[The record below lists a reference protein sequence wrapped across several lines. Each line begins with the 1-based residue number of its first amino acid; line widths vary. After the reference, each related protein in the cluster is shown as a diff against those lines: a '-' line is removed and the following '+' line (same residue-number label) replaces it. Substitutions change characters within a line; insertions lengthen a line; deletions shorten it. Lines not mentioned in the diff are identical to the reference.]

1 MKVKPRKAWGFQKLI
16 ERRGEPSRP
25 PASPLILAPCDSVAL
40 SLGKRQ
46 RFGAIVAREDMG
58 MAFPND
64 DPTVQRGDRT
74 IQLIDWLVGRL
85 EECLGEVLPL
95 QTDDLL
101 KDYAQDARNSMA
113 SAIEQLRRAR
123 VKKEQQLGGRTC

>member
-1 MKVKPRKAWGFQKLI
+1 
-16 ERRGEPSRP
+16 
-25 PASPLILAPCDSVAL
+25 
-40 SLGKRQ
+40 
-46 RFGAIVAREDMG
+46 

-64 DPTVQRGDRT
+64 EPTVQRGDRT

-101 KDYAQDARNSMA
+101 KDCAEDARNSIA
-113 SAIEQLRRAR
+113 SAVEQLRLARA
-123 VKKEQQLGGRTC
+123 KKEQQLGGRTS

>member
-1 MKVKPRKAWGFQKLI
+1 
-16 ERRGEPSRP
+16 
-25 PASPLILAPCDSVAL
+25 
-40 SLGKRQ
+40 
-46 RFGAIVAREDMG
+46 

-64 DPTVQRGDRT
+64 EPTVQQGDRT

-101 KDYAQDARNSMA
+101 KDHAKDAGSNMA
-113 SAIEQLRRAR
+113 SAIEQLKRAR
-123 VKKEQQLGGRTC
+123 AKKEQQAE

>member
-1 MKVKPRKAWGFQKLI
+1 
-16 ERRGEPSRP
+16 
-25 PASPLILAPCDSVAL
+25 
-40 SLGKRQ
+40 
-46 RFGAIVAREDMG
+46 

-74 IQLIDWLVGRL
+74 LQLIDLLVARL

-101 KDYAQDARNSMA
+101 KDYAKDAQNSMSA
-113 SAIEQLRRAR
+113 AIEQLNMARA
-123 VKKEQQLGGRTC
+123 VKQQQLGGQTS

>member
-1 MKVKPRKAWGFQKLI
+1 
-16 ERRGEPSRP
+16 
-25 PASPLILAPCDSVAL
+25 
-40 SLGKRQ
+40 
-46 RFGAIVAREDMG
+46 

-64 DPTVQRGDRT
+64 DPTVHQGDRT

-101 KDYAQDARNSMA
+101 KDDAQAALNSMA
-113 SAIEQLRRAR
+113 SAVQQLSLARA
-123 VKKEQQLGGRTC
+123 KKEQQLGVRDS

>member
-1 MKVKPRKAWGFQKLI
+1 
-16 ERRGEPSRP
+16 
-25 PASPLILAPCDSVAL
+25 
-40 SLGKRQ
+40 
-46 RFGAIVAREDMG
+46 

-64 DPTVQRGDRT
+64 DPTVQHGDRT

-101 KDYAQDARNSMA
+101 KDYAKGAHNSMA
-113 SAIEQLRRAR
+113 SAIDQLSRAR
-123 VKKEQQLGGRTC
+123 AKKEQQLEGQ

>member
-1 MKVKPRKAWGFQKLI
+1 
-16 ERRGEPSRP
+16 
-25 PASPLILAPCDSVAL
+25 
-40 SLGKRQ
+40 
-46 RFGAIVAREDMG
+46 

-64 DPTVQRGDRT
+64 DPTVQRDDRA

-101 KDYAQDARNSMA
+101 KDYAKDARNSMA
-113 SAIEQLRRAR
+113 SAIEQLSLGRA
-123 VKKEQQLGGRTC
+123 KKEQQLGAAPARDAHTTRTVLSLAIAVLSVIACGC

>member
-1 MKVKPRKAWGFQKLI
+1 
-16 ERRGEPSRP
+16 
-25 PASPLILAPCDSVAL
+25 
-40 SLGKRQ
+40 
-46 RFGAIVAREDMG
+46 
-58 MAFPND
+58 MAFPED

-101 KDYAQDARNSMA
+101 KDYAKDARNSMA
-113 SAIEQLRRAR
+113 SAIEQLNLAR
-123 VKKEQQLGGRTC
+123 VKKAQRLGDRTS

>member
-1 MKVKPRKAWGFQKLI
+1 MTDKRKKTKRRKA
-16 ERRGEPSRP
+16 RSRLRPQPGAGGP
-25 PASPLILAPCDSVAL
+25 PALGVL
-40 SLGKRQ
+40 SLQGGKR
-46 RFGAIVAREDMG
+46 

-64 DPTVQRGDRT
+64 DPTVHQGDRS

-101 KDYAQDARNSMA
+101 KDYATDARNRMA
-113 SAIEQLRRAR
+113 SAIEQLNLARA
-123 VKKEQQLGGRTC
+123 KKEQQLGGRTS

>member
-1 MKVKPRKAWGFQKLI
+1 
-16 ERRGEPSRP
+16 
-25 PASPLILAPCDSVAL
+25 
-40 SLGKRQ
+40 
-46 RFGAIVAREDMG
+46 

-64 DPTVQRGDRT
+64 DPTVHQGDRT

-101 KDYAQDARNSMA
+101 KDHAKDAGDSMA
-113 SAIEQLRRAR
+113 SAIEQLKRAR
-123 VKKEQQLGGRTC
+123 AKKEQQPE

>member
-1 MKVKPRKAWGFQKLI
+1 
-16 ERRGEPSRP
+16 
-25 PASPLILAPCDSVAL
+25 
-40 SLGKRQ
+40 
-46 RFGAIVAREDMG
+46 

-64 DPTVQRGDRT
+64 DPTVQGGDRT

-101 KDYAQDARNSMA
+101 KDYAKDARNSVA
-113 SAIEQLRRAR
+113 FAVEQLKLAR
-123 VKKEQQLGGRTC
+123 VKKEQELGG